1 MVDHNL
7 LQCKKLFLFDL
18 DGTLY
23 LGDRLFEG
31 VRELLSAI
39 RARDGQYRFL
49 TNNSSRSVAAYVK
62 KLTRLGVATEA
73 ADFLTSVDALIHY
86 LREHGGEDRRYY
98 VCGTES
104 MKSQLRAAG
113 FTAAERRE
121 DANALLMGFDTEL
134 TFQKLED
141 ACILL
146 GQGIPYLAT
155 NPDWVCP
162 TAYGFVPDCGSVC
175 EMLWRATSRRPV
187 VIGKPEPLMPQLAM
201 LEAGVSAQE
210 TLLVG
215 DRVYTDI
222 ASGANAGIDTLLVL
236 SGETKEE
243 DLPTADPQPTFVLP
257 DVAALLNILESKKG
271 QAMANI
277 IEIHDFSDPALDVYA
292 RLTENQLLN
301 RADPDNAL
309 FVAESPL
316 VIGRALDAGCE
327 PVSFLMERQHTQG
340 KGREILARCCQD
352 IPVYTADESVLT
364 QLTGFHLT
372 RGMLCAMR
380 RPKLQSVED
389 VCRDARRVVVL
400 ENVMNPTNIG
410 AIFRSAAA
418 LGMDAVLLTTAGS
431 DPLYRRASR
440 VSMGNVFL
448 IPWTYLPESGD
459 WTQLLRDLGFRT
471 VAMALRNDSVRLDDP
486 RLAAEEKLAIV
497 MGTEGD
503 GLASSTIASCDYTVK
518 IPMYHGVDSLNV
530 AAASAV
536 AFYELGLPPLNEKED

>member
-7 LQCKKLFLFDL
+7 LQRKKLFLFDL

-39 RARDGQYRFL
+39 RARGGQYRFL

-62 KLTRLGVATEA
+62 KLTRLGVATKA

-113 FTAAERRE
+113 FTVAERRE

-175 EMLWRATSRRPV
+175 EMLWRATSRRPI
-187 VIGKPEPLMPQLAM
+187 VIGKPEPLMPQLA
-201 LEAGVSAQE
+201 
-210 TLLVG
+210 G
-215 DRVYTDI
+215 DRIYTDI

-243 DLPTADPQPTFVLP
+243 DLPTADPQPAFVLP
-257 DVAALLNILESKKG
+257 DVAALLNILES
-271 QAMANI
+271 
-277 IEIHDFSDPALDVYA
+277 
-292 RLTENQLLN
+292 
-301 RADPDNAL
+301 
-309 FVAESPL
+309 
-316 VIGRALDAGCE
+316 
-327 PVSFLMERQHTQG
+327 
-340 KGREILARCCQD
+340 
-352 IPVYTADESVLT
+352 
-364 QLTGFHLT
+364 
-372 RGMLCAMR
+372 
-380 RPKLQSVED
+380 
-389 VCRDARRVVVL
+389 
-400 ENVMNPTNIG
+400 
-410 AIFRSAAA
+410 
-418 LGMDAVLLTTAGS
+418 
-431 DPLYRRASR
+431 
-440 VSMGNVFL
+440 
-448 IPWTYLPESGD
+448 
-459 WTQLLRDLGFRT
+459 
-471 VAMALRNDSVRLDDP
+471 
-486 RLAAEEKLAIV
+486 
-497 MGTEGD
+497 
-503 GLASSTIASCDYTVK
+503 
-518 IPMYHGVDSLNV
+518 
-530 AAASAV
+530 
-536 AFYELGLPPLNEKED
+536 